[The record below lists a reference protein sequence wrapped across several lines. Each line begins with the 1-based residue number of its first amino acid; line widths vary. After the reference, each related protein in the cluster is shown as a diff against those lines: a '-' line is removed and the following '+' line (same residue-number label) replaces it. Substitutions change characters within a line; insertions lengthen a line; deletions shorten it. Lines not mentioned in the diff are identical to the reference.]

1 KRRRSCESLVE
12 EHFHDPGHGRRAS
25 VGRDTCPSGRPRQR
39 NRRSAYAVAARRRR
53 AQATRTR
60 VPVPRRARLDGTG
73 TVGTAPTPA
82 ARPVSVKPVPM
93 VPTSVA
99 APVVRLI
106 VNSCAGPPVDGTS
119 EAKATPV
126 VPEMSKPTRSEV
138 LKPRPAPMVVRPPP
152 LGDGTP
158 LG

>member
-1 KRRRSCESLVE
+1 
-12 EHFHDPGHGRRAS
+12 
-25 VGRDTCPSGRPRQR
+25 
-39 NRRSAYAVAARRRR
+39 
-53 AQATRTR
+53 
-60 VPVPRRARLDGTG
+60 
-73 TVGTAPTPA
+73 
-82 ARPVSVKPVPM
+82 M

-158 LG
+158 LGPPCMTRTSRFESMPKSVVTAVPLKLFV